1 MGTDHGKK
9 KNKPSVKVRT
19 PLRKPKITQSA
30 KTTVSDAQKK
40 RQTKYYGSSK
50 KTTVTDTQKRGQ
62 MGLRYDLF
70 DGVKKPKKPDI
81 KFTYDNNP
89 KYRAKPSPGS
99 KGRKESRDRKKSM
112 PSTTPSKN
120 YIIKPLYILPKGGKT
135 KKNKIVE
142 A

>member
-30 KTTVSDAQKK
+30 ETTVSDAQKK

-50 KTTVTDTQKRGQ
+50 KTTITDTQKRGQ
-62 MGLRYDLF
+62 VSPRYNLF
-70 DGVKKPKKPDI
+70 EGRRLPKTPTKK
-81 KFTYDNNP
+81 
-89 KYRAKPSPGS
+89 S
-99 KGRKESRDRKKSM
+99 RKNSM

>member
-1 MGTDHGKK
+1 MGTDHGK
-9 KNKPSVKVRT
+9 NKVRI

-30 KTTVSDAQKK
+30 KTTVSDEQKRRQAGGSSKKTTMTDKQK
-40 RQTKYYGSSK
+40 RKQTGGSSK

-62 MGLRYDLF
+62 VSPRYNLF
-70 DGVKKPKKPDI
+70 EGRRLPKTPTKK
-81 KFTYDNNP
+81 
-89 KYRAKPSPGS
+89 S
-99 KGRKESRDRKKSM
+99 RKNSM